1 MSELLR
7 VYRHEKPD
15 VVHHVAVK
23 PVLYGSL
30 IARLTGV
37 TGTVNA
43 LAGLGF
49 LFSSKQLQAQ
59 LLRPLVV
66 QAYRL
71 AINGRTSRLILQ
83 NPDDAALLRDLGV
96 VRDSTGLAIIRGSGV
111 DVAAYPMCPEPSGIP
126 LVVLPARMLWDK
138 GVGDFVEAARRL
150 RQRGIR
156 ARFALVGDR
165 DNDNPA
171 AIPEAQLG
179 AWREEGV
186 VEWWGFRQDMA
197 GVFANANVVCLPS
210 FREGLPKVLIEAA
223 CCGRAI
229 VATDVP
235 GCREV
240 VRHHDN
246 GMLVPVRDPTALAD
260 ALEVLVGDRALRAQM
275 GSRGRERVL
284 AEFRAEHVIEAT
296 LRVYRE
302 VMR

>member
-1 MSELLR
+1 
-7 VYRHEKPD
+7 
-15 VVHHVAVK
+15 
-23 PVLYGSL
+23 
-30 IARLTGV
+30 
-37 TGTVNA
+37 
-43 LAGLGF
+43 
-49 LFSSKQLQAQ
+49 
-59 LLRPLVV
+59 
-66 QAYRL
+66 
-71 AINGRTSRLILQ
+71 
-83 NPDDAALLRDLGV
+83 
-96 VRDSTGLAIIRGSGV
+96 
-111 DVAAYPMCPEPSGIP
+111 
-126 LVVLPARMLWDK
+126 
-138 GVGDFVEAARRL
+138 
-150 RQRGIR
+150 
-156 ARFALVGDR
+156 
-165 DNDNPA
+165 
-171 AIPEAQLG
+171 
-179 AWREEGV
+179 
-186 VEWWGFRQDMA
+186 MA